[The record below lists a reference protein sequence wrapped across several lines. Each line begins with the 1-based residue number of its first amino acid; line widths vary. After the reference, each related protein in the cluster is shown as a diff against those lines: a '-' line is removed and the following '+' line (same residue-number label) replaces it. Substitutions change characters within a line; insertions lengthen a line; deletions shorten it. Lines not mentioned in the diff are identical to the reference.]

1 MGTKL
6 KIAFATGIHST
17 VGADILN
24 HCVND
29 ILTQGA
35 EPLFF
40 LDYLAMGKLDAQV
53 VEQVIEGMSRAAKK
67 AGCSLI
73 GGETAEMPDFYP
85 PGEYDLAGFIVGAVE
100 KKKQLDP
107 RRVRPGD
114 ALLALPS
121 SGLHTN
127 GYSLA
132 RKLVFGV
139 AKLEPDTYVAEVG
152 NKIGAEL
159 LKPHRAYWPLLKNIL
174 ERGWVTSMAHITG
187 GGITGN
193 LPRALPRNVQA
204 VVELGSWPVLPIFRY
219 LAQLGRIE
227 RDELLQTFNLGVG
240 MILVVPAKNISRVE
254 AELKRRREKF
264 YLIGRIESAARGK
277 PRVAYSGTLARL
289 GLRLGRSSSTTGAL
303 RCDGVLPACGT
314 VLIFS
319 DMKKR
324 IAVLLSGRGSNFE
337 ALADSVAAGRIP
349 ERGDRARAQQSRG
362 RAGNREGA
370 RARARDVRDSV
381 EGTRARGVRQAGGC
395 GAQREERRSRLPRG
409 IHAAAFA
416 VFRGGVSRTH
426 PEYSS
431 VAAAGVSGTGIAAAG
446 ARTRRRNLPAAPC
459 ISWTK
464 IWTRGRL
471 FCRRWCRSRMATRKR
486 RFPNA
491 FCARSTGFIRRRCAS
506 CWKGA
511 IASRAAAC

>member
-1 MGTKL
+1 MRYADAGVNIEIADETKRRIAAMAKKTFRRGVLAPIGGFGALFQLDRKRWRDPILVASADGVGTKL

-40 LDYLAMGKLDAQV
+40 LDYIAMGKLDAAV
-53 VEQVIEGMSRAAKK
+53 VEQVIEGMSRAAKQ

-73 GGETAEMPDFYP
+73 GGETAEMPDIYA

-100 KKKQLDP
+100 RKKQLDL

-139 AKLEPDTYVAEVG
+139 AKLSPNAYVADVK

-159 LKPHRAYWPLLKNIL
+159 LRPHRAYWPLLKNVL
-174 ERGWVTSMAHITG
+174 ARGWVRSMAHITG

-193 LPRALPRNVQA
+193 LPRALPGNVQA

-219 LAQLGRIE
+219 LARIGKIE
-227 RDELLQTFNLGVG
+227 REELLKTFNLGVG
-240 MILVVPAKNISRVE
+240 MILVVPAKDVARVE

-264 YLIGRIESAARGK
+264 YLIGRIERAARGK
-277 PRVAYSGTLARL
+277 SRVVYSGKLAL
-289 GLRLGRSSSTTGAL
+289 
-303 RCDGVLPACGT
+303 
-314 VLIFS
+314 
-319 DMKKR
+319 
-324 IAVLLSGRGSNFE
+324 
-337 ALADSVAAGRIP
+337 
-349 ERGDRARAQQSRG
+349 
-362 RAGNREGA
+362 
-370 RARARDVRDSV
+370 
-381 EGTRARGVRQAGGC
+381 
-395 GAQREERRSRLPRG
+395 
-409 IHAAAFA
+409 
-416 VFRGGVSRTH
+416 
-426 PEYSS
+426 
-431 VAAAGVSGTGIAAAG
+431 
-446 ARTRRRNLPAAPC
+446 
-459 ISWTK
+459 
-464 IWTRGRL
+464 
-471 FCRRWCRSRMATRKR
+471 
-486 RFPNA
+486 
-491 FCARSTGFIRRRCAS
+491 
-506 CWKGA
+506 
-511 IASRAAAC
+511 